1 MYLLGT
7 GILSSPIMSAKKS
20 AADVVGMPFLCCLL
34 MQLSFCK
41 SDICVFF
48 AAVLTYVRL
57 NLQVNVQVSDRQ
69 IKATMVNFQ
78 ELNAALQ
85 HFSKSR
91 STEMILREVIHFK
104 NQGVEKVLEFVKNFT
119 AAKRYLLMGAPGAGK
134 SSSWWIG
141 ICNMSIEHPDRTFI
155 CVWTLKGEFRGLL
168 VVSGGSI
175 TAGAYARKPPEINM
189 MGLLWDIRSQYT
201 DAYLIVDGVTNEKF
215 QTITNLSGGWVL
227 VSSVG
232 MRLPSDGISPSVPE
246 IHHMDSWLLED
257 YHAAIKET
265 GIFSKIPIKED
276 CAYFGI
282 PESELDAWVQ
292 AKYFYCGGSAR
303 FMLEFGAQV
312 AIREI
317 DAALDSVGDPM
328 LLLRNTEGV
337 RSDSSISTIR
347 QCFKEKYIML
357 SQYVTRKL
365 LLVARDNLDVFIE
378 EAKSHAGDNPAFLGW
393 IHEFKVLDN
402 LRKCIP
408 TGADRSLG
416 VTGYEMQ
423 LLDIDNQSISRSLT
437 LKCKSEKKFTNT
449 KDIAATFDAVDV
461 LWIPKLFNFAC
472 YDACLI
478 MHSGKPNTLITFQAT
493 ISASHTFKQE
503 CVASLINHLG
513 GEKKCIPADLEV
525 WHIFVLQTF
534 EQLTRFKGL
543 GCDPVVL
550 QRGTRASD
558 TKIVHPTFWKT
569 CLEGNTFLLLQPE
582 KIAKFDDACQC

>member
-1 MYLLGT
+1 M
-7 GILSSPIMSAKKS
+7 LSLNVISMSHCS
-20 AADVVGMPFLCCLL
+20 SVSLTFVY
-34 MQLSFCK
+34 
-41 SDICVFF
+41 FF
-48 AAVLTYVRL
+48 AAVLTYVKL
-57 NLQVNVQVSDRQ
+57 NLQVCVQVSDQQ

-85 HFSKSR
+85 LFSEAQ
-91 STEMILREVIHFK
+91 STEMILREVTYFK
-104 NQGVEKVLEFVKNFT
+104 NQGVEKVLAFVQKFT

-141 ICNMSIEHPDRTFI
+141 ICSMSIENPDRTFV

-168 VVSGGSI
+168 VLKGGYV
-175 TAGAYARKPPEINM
+175 TAGAFSRKPPEIQM

-257 YHAAIKET
+257 YYAAIKDG
-265 GIFSKIPIKED
+265 GILSKIPIKAD

-303 FMLEFGAQV
+303 FMLELGVQV
-312 AIREI
+312 SIREI
-317 DAALDSVGDPM
+317 DAALDSVPDPM
-328 LLLRNTEGV
+328 LLLKNTEGV

-365 LLVARDNLDVFIE
+365 LLVARGDLKAFIE
-378 EAKSHAGDNPAFLGW
+378 EAKSHAGGNPAFLGW
-393 IHEFKVLDN
+393 IHEFAVLDN
-402 LRKCIP
+402 LRRCIP
-408 TGADRSLG
+408 TGTNRSLG

-423 LLDIDNQSISRSLT
+423 LQDMDNESISRSIT
-437 LKCKSEKKFTNT
+437 LKCKNEYKFTT
-449 KDIAATFDAVDV
+449 TEDITATFDSVDV
-461 LWIPKLFNFAC
+461 LWIPRLFNFAC

-478 MHSGKPNTLITFQAT
+478 MHGEEPKVLITFQAT
-493 ISASHTFKQE
+493 ISPSHTFKQE

-513 GEKKCIPADLEV
+513 EKKGIPADLQV

-534 EQLTRFKGL
+534 EQLAGFKGL
-543 GCDPVVL
+543 GCDPVIL
-550 QRGTRASD
+550 QRETRASEE
-558 TKIVHPTFWKT
+558 KIIHPTFWKT
-569 CLEGNTFLLLQPE
+569 CLEGNTFLLLRPE
-582 KIAKFDDACQC
+582 KIKKNDAACQY